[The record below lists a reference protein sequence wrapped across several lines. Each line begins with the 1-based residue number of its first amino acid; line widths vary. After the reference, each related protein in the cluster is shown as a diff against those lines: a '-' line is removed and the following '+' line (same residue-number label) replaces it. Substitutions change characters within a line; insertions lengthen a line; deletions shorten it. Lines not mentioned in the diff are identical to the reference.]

1 MSEQQTPRPQGQKPP
16 DTNKKINPMVKLSLE
31 LGPVILFFVLYFRLR
46 DKIFDIGGTEYS
58 GFILVTAIF
67 IPLIALSTFIL
78 YRLTGK
84 LAKMQIMTLIL
95 VVIFG
100 GMTIYFNDERFFK
113 MKPTMIYL
121 LFGGALAF
129 GLLRGKSYLET
140 MMEEVLPMQPEG
152 WMILT
157 RRMAGFFFA
166 LAVTNEIVWRSMSTD
181 AWVSFK
187 TFGLTAAVFIFFMT
201 QGGLMSKYA
210 IEKDDES

>member
-1 MSEQQTPRPQGQKPP
+1 M
-16 DTNKKINPMVKLSLE
+16 
-31 LGPVILFFVLYFRLR
+31 LYFRFR
-46 DKIFDIGGTEYS
+46 ERTFDIAGTEYS

-84 LAKMQIMTLIL
+84 IAKMQIMTLVL

-121 LFGGALAF
+121 LFGGALGV
-129 GLLRGKSYLET
+129 GLLQGKSYLAT
-140 MMEEVLPMQPEG
+140 MMEEAMPLQHEG

-157 RRMAGFFFA
+157 KRITGFFFA
-166 LAVTNEIVWRSMSTD
+166 LAIANEIIWRTMSTD
-181 AWVSFK
+181 AWVTFK
-187 TFGLTAAVFIFFMT
+187 TFGLTAAVFLFFMT
-201 QGGLMSKYA
+201 QGGLLTKYA
-210 IEKDDES
+210 IEKEEET